1 MSVLDTPTFFYGML
15 PGEEIRVDIEQ
26 GKTLYVRM
34 LSIGAPDASGMRLV
48 SFELNG
54 SVRETSIRDRAVKTV
69 VAERHKA
76 DPANQEQVAAT
87 MSGSVVKVLVQK
99 GAKVKKGT
107 PLVATEAMK
116 METSIQAPMHGF
128 VKEIFVKAGDFIE
141 SGDLLIELS
150 RPEAG

>member
-1 MSVLDTPTFFYGML
+1 ML

-26 GKTLYVRM
+26 GKTLYIRL
-34 LSIGAPDASGMRLV
+34 LSVGAPDASGVRVV

-54 SVRETSIRDRAVKTV
+54 SVRETSVRDKAVKTV
-69 VAERHKA
+69 VVERRKA
-76 DPANQEQVAAT
+76 DPGNPEQVAAT

-99 GAKVKKGT
+99 GARVKKGT

-128 VKEIFVKAGDFIE
+128 VREIYVKAGDAIE
-141 SGDLLIELS
+141 SGDLLLELS
-150 RPEAG
+150 RPDAG